1 VFQGTKQQARQ
12 RTWLRFYS
20 ARRFPFG
27 DATKRL
33 FRSGAAVCGGD
44 FIGRDM
50 RSTRCAPGENPLILE
65 SRLREIDCRP
75 SVMTGGR
82 RDDSMGAL
90 HSMPYLYTMSGFA
103 VGLLVGMTGVGGGAL
118 MTPILIL
125 LFGIHPAAAVGT
137 DLLHAAATKT
147 AGSVVHGLKGT
158 IDWTVV
164 RRLAIGS
171 VPTTLLT
178 IAAMSAFDINGAA
191 GRSLVNA
198 VLTLALLVTAIAL
211 VFRGRIVARYAD
223 RLAGLA
229 PNQVTGLTI
238 LVGAVLGTIVSLSS
252 VGAGAIGVT
261 CLLLLYPRLPAV
273 KIVGSDIAHA
283 VPLTL
288 VAGIGHWLLGSIDF
302 VVFGLLILG
311 SVPGVLLGSYAAVRL
326 PEPALRLVLAAVL
339 LVVAAKL
346 SIGLF
351 TPPANLVAVETQGR
365 H

>member
-1 VFQGTKQQARQ
+1 MIRRARDESM
-12 RTWLRFYS
+12 S
-20 ARRFPFG
+20 A
-27 DATKRL
+27 L
-33 FRSGAAVCGGD
+33 QS
-44 FIGRDM
+44 
-50 RSTRCAPGENPLILE
+50 L
-65 SRLREIDCRP
+65 
-75 SVMTGGR
+75 
-82 RDDSMGAL
+82 
-90 HSMPYLYTMSGFA
+90 PYLYTVSGFA

-171 VPTTLLT
+171 VPMTLLT
-178 IAAMSAFDINGAA
+178 IAAMSLVDINGTA
-191 GRSLVNA
+191 GRNLVNG
-198 VLTLALLVTAIAL
+198 VLTVALLATAVAL

-223 RLAGLA
+223 RLANLTPRTVA
-229 PNQVTGLTI
+229 ALTI
-238 LVGAVLGTIVSLSS
+238 AVGGVLGTIVSLSS

-261 CLLLLYPRLPAV
+261 CLLLLYPKLPTV

-288 VAGIGHWLLGSIDF
+288 VAGIGHWLLGSVDF
-302 VVFGLLILG
+302 MIFGMLILG
-311 SVPGVLLGSYAAVRL
+311 SVPGVLIGSHAAVRL
-326 PEPALRLVLAAVL
+326 PEPALRVVLAVTL

-346 SIGLF
+346 SVGLF
-351 TPPANLVAVETQGR
+351 TPPANVVAVETPVGR
-365 H
+365 